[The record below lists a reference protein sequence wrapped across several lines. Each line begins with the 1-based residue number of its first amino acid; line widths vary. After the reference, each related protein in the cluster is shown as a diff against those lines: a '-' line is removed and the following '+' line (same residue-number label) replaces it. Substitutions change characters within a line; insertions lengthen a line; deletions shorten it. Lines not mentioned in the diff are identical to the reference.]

1 MMMTQKTRK
10 WLTIGVA
17 VFAILGMIGTYAIS
31 SF

>member
-1 MMMTQKTRK
+1 MMMSQKTRK
-10 WLTIGVA
+10 WLTICVS